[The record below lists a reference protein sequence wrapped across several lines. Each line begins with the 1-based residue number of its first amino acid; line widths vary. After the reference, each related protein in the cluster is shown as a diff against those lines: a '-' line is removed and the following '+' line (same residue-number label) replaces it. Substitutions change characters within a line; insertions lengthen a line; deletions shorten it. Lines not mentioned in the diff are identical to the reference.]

1 MLFGSIFLGMATV
14 LAAGLPHGGYA
25 APEVIEAPLSNDP
38 PVHLLDAHKRGT
50 VSTMYTISLLLF
62 FSVAAMAAVTVLT
75 LQCHK
80 ALVSQRGLGSIVR
93 TLADKSNPSCTVSRQ
108 VTNIFHKSA
117 KRVHFEQS

>member
-1 MLFGSIFLGMATV
+1 MLFGNIFLGMGTLLV
-14 LAAGLPHGGYA
+14 AGLPHAGYA
-25 APEVIEAPLSNDP
+25 APEVIETPLSNDP

-62 FSVAAMAAVTVLT
+62 FSVASIAAVTVLT
-75 LQCHK
+75 LQCYR

-93 TLADKSNPSCTVSRQ
+93 TLADKSNPFCNVSRQ
-108 VTNIFHKSA
+108 VTNKSV